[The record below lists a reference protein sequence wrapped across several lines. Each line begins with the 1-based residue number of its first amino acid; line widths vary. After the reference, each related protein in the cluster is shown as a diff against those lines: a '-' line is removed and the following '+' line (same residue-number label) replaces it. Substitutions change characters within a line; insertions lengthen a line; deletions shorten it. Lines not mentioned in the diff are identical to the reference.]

1 MGEKGSKL
9 TQKATDVCEQVVRDL
24 APMGEVTQRKMFG
37 GYGIFESSAMFAL
50 VDPQGEV
57 YLKANDSNRARF
69 ENTGAERHGRMPYF
83 KVPMEVLGDADLLR
97 DWAEDSIA
105 VAHVSRKK

>member
-9 TQKATDVCEQVVRDL
+9 TQKAMDVCEQVVRNL

-37 GYGIFESSAMFAL
+37 GYGIFESAAMFAL

-57 YLKANDSNRARF
+57 YLKADDSNRARF
-69 ENTGAERHGRMPYF
+69 EEAGANLHGRMPYF
-83 KVPMEVLGDADLLR
+83 QVPTEVLGDTDLLC
-97 DWAEDSIA
+97 DWARGSIS
-105 VAHVSRKK
+105 VAHASKKI